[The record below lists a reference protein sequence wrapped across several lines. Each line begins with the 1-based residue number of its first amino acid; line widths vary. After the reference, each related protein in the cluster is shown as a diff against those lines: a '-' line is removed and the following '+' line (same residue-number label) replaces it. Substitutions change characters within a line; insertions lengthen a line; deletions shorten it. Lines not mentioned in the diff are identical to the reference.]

1 MSDYMD
7 DLISD
12 PRIQA
17 ELRGI
22 NPPDYLTKL
31 KWEVEVD
38 EDLPDYTDG
47 IPDGWPCWVTVRE
60 RMYGKKQ
67 RDEER
72 AHRKELRYLLSDYF
86 EGDPPNLKASRL
98 KKILKLYGIQEET
111 PVWDCIKAILF
122 YTIVASGMLLIFGG
136 ICYMMHRVSMYPGW

>member
-1 MSDYMD
+1 MSN
-7 DLISD
+7 LEQKV
-12 PRIQA
+12 QA
-17 ELRGI
+17 QRRAWYVI
-22 NPPDYLTKL
+22 NTPPDYLTKL
-31 KWEVEVD
+31 KWEWVED
-38 EDLPDYTDG
+38 KGTPEATDG
-47 IPDGWPCWVTVRE
+47 YLAEYHHWDDVRD
-60 RMYGKKQ
+60 RMYAQ
-67 RDEER
+67 YRDKEQ